1 MFAFQGVE
9 KGCIGNE
16 WVKVNSGE
24 FFLVL
29 VCYTLALGIIYS
41 LNISC
46 WVKRND
52 DTGIFVQVL

>member
-1 MFAFQGVE
+1 MFVFQGVE

-16 WVKVNSGE
+16 WVKVNSRE

-29 VCYTLALGIIYS
+29 VCYTLALGIICS

-46 WVKRND
+46 WVKGND
-52 DTGIFVQVL
+52 DTGIFV